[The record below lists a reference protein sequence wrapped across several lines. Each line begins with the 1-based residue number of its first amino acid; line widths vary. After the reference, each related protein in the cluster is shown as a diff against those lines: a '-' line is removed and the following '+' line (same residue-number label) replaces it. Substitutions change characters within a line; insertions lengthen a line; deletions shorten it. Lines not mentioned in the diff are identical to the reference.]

1 VDQNQALLTIG
12 LLGMG
17 AYFAVL
23 IVRSLRSY
31 WRFRSVQKTAL
42 VTWPIP
48 RPPNLGLL
56 LGLGVLAAFVAALN
70 GAMARPWHNV
80 LSQALVAVYFI
91 LVVPLS
97 LRIQWGCYANGVWAD
112 GGFLP
117 YGEIRRLSFREV
129 GAIVLVLVPRRGA
142 VPFRMLVP
150 PSAYGAVRRVL
161 EDKARAHELQLERVL
176 ES

>member
-1 VDQNQALLTIG
+1 MDSNQALLTIG
-12 LLGMG
+12 LIGMG
-17 AYFAVL
+17 LYFAVL
-23 IVRSLRSY
+23 IAGSLRTY
-31 WRFRSVQKTAL
+31 VRFRRLRPTAL

-70 GAMARPWHNV
+70 GALARPWHNV

-97 LRIQWGCYANGVWAD
+97 LRIQWGCYAHGVWAD

-117 YGEIRRLSFREV
+117 YAEIRRMSFREM
-129 GAIVLVLVPRRGA
+129 GAIVLVLVPRHGA

-176 ES
+176 EA